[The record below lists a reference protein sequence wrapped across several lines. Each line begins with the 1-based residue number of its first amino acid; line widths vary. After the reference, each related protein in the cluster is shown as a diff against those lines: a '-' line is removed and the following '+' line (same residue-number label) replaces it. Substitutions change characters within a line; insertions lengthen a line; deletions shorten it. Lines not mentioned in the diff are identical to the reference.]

1 MSQRKRTTYTKEFK
15 REAVNLI
22 LEQGYSIAEA
32 SRNLGINYNMLSRWK
47 NKSQNHGEEAFP
59 CKDHMSKEQA
69 ELSRLKAENK
79 RLRMERDI
87 LKKATAFFAK
97 EMK

>member
-1 MSQRKRTTYTKEFK
+1 MSHRKRTTYTQEFK

-47 NKSQNHGEEAFP
+47 VEQEKHGEESFP
-59 CKDHMSKEQA
+59 SKGHMTKEQA

>member
-1 MSQRKRTTYTKEFK
+1 MSHRKRTTYTEEFK
-15 REAVNLI
+15 REAVDLI
-22 LEQGYSIAEA
+22 LVQGYSTAEA

-47 NKSQNHGEEAFP
+47 VEREKHGEHAYP
-59 CKDHMSKEQA
+59 GKGHMTPEQA
-69 ELSRLKAENK
+69 ELARLKTENK